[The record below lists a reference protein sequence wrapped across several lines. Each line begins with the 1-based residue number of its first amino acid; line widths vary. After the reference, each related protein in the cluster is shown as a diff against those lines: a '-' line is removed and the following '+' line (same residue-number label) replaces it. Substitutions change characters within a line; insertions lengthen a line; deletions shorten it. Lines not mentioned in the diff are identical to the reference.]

1 MTHTVE
7 ELEQE
12 LQDTRAER
20 NKYHAE
26 LVDLRLSNLET
37 AKTDFEN
44 RIRPLEKEQ
53 VKKTDFENRIRP
65 LEAGQ
70 IKANTIYGLFAG
82 NSLLSIIAL
91 VKIFSGT

>member
-1 MTHTVE
+1 MSHTVE

-12 LQDTRAER
+12 LQATKLER
-20 NKYHAE
+20 NKLHAE

-37 AKTDFEN
+37 A
-44 RIRPLEKEQ
+44 RQ
-53 VKKTDFENRIRP
+53 DFENRIRP